1 MASAFAVKAT
11 LIELSAFG
19 AIADSGDYQG
29 VFGELREVI
38 RYMQVAGERPLL
50 SQSANRET

>member
-29 VFGELREVI
+29 LFAELREVI
-38 RYMQVAGERPLL
+38 RNMQVA
-50 SQSANRET
+50 